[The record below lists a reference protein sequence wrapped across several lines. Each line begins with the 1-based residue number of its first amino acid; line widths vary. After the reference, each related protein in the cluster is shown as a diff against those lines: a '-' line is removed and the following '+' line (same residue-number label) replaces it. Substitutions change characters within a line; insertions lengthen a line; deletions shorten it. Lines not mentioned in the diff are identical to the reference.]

1 MSEGKQRYAVTRE
14 GITYGYIEEEKFQ
27 TRRWNF
33 VYPIEDGHFSMD
45 IIKVGKDTK
54 IVEFSIDMNKRLM
67 TRGDGTT
74 FDIEEI
80 NE

>member
-1 MSEGKQRYAVTRE
+1 MNKGKQRYAVTRE
-14 GITYGYIEEEKFQ
+14 GVTYGYIEEGTFE

-45 IIKVGKDTK
+45 IIKVGQDNKT
-54 IVEFSIDMNKRLM
+54 VEFSIDMDKRLM

-74 FDIEEI
+74 FDIVEI
-80 NE
+80 SE